1 MTPRFLLEAVEVSM
15 LSTKWMLWGDLALP
29 RTSQQWAGD
38 LPHVAM
44 RVYSDDYDLNI
55 SARSVLNGTCLLNS

>member
-15 LSTKWMLWGDLALP
+15 LSTKWILWADLALP

-44 RVYSDDYDLNI
+44 RVYSDDYDLNV
-55 SARSVLNGTCLLNS
+55 SAQ